1 MKGRGEMTNEIFK
14 HISVWNI
21 RVPKINFK
29 KLAQKMI
36 FGQRNE

>member
-14 HISVWNI
+14 HIIVWNI

-29 KLAQKMI
+29 NTRAENDFWSEK
-36 FGQRNE
+36 

>member
-21 RVPKINFK
+21 RVPKINFEK
-29 KLAQKMI
+29 TRAENDFWSEK
-36 FGQRNE
+36 